1 MIICLYPGS
10 EDLGFLREITWIDFY
25 MITEYEL
32 YSDERYQDSSSL
44 LLGGVICTEQ
54 RRAILESA
62 LRKVR
67 SEAILTHEMRWAK
80 ISKKYLDAYK
90 AWIDV
95 FFDDP
100 YPRFSLLR
108 VNLSDHYG
116 DRSVPG
122 TTAGQQRMTNWHLFS
137 INSCLYLSAHC
148 EDTKRWSV

>member
-1 MIICLYPGS
+1 MII
-10 EDLGFLREITWIDFY
+10 
-25 MITEYEL
+25 EYEL

-67 SEAILTHEMRWAK
+67 REATLKHEMRWTK
-80 ISKKYLDAYK
+80 VSKAYLAAYK

-100 YPRFSLLR
+100 YARFSLLR
-108 VNLSDHYG
+108 VNLLD
-116 DRSVPG
+116 P
-122 TTAGQQRMTNWHLFS
+122 L
-137 INSCLYLSAHC
+137 
-148 EDTKRWSV
+148 